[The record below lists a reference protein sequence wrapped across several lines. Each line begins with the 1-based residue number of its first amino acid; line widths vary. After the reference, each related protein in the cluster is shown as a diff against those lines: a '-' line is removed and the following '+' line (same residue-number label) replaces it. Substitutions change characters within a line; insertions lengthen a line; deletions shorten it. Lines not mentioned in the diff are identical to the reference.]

1 MTTSRRPP
9 LELEPLDARV
19 LPSVTPHAVPLPP
32 VAAALAP
39 APSAAVHILD
49 GHGHGTYTSDLAIPD
64 VGTTYHFT
72 GTADLAGMGRVT
84 VSGSVT
90 SVGFIQS
97 GRAHGFLTFSNA
109 KGSVTLEIFGPPQAG
124 FAALPE
130 RFNFNVVGRRTGEFA
145 HLSAKGTLK
154 LALQALPTGDLPG
167 PHGTFQLTVGS
178 PKPPGSL

>member
-1 MTTSRRPP
+1 MATRRPP
-9 LELEPLDARV
+9 LQLESLDSRV
-19 LPSVTPHAVPLPP
+19 LPSVTPLAIPLPP

-39 APSAAVHILD
+39 SPSAPVHILD
-49 GHGHGTYTSDLAIPD
+49 GHGHGTYTSDLAIPET
-64 VGTTYHFT
+64 GTTYHFT
-72 GTADLAGMGRVT
+72 GTADLAGMGRVA

-90 SVGFIQS
+90 SVGFIDH

-109 KGSVTLEIFGPPQAG
+109 RGSVTVEIFGPPQAG

-145 HLSAKGTLK
+145 HLSAKGTLA
-154 LALQALPTGDLPG
+154 LNLQALPTGDLTG
-167 PHGTFQLTVGS
+167 PHGTFTLTVGS